1 MSRAIAHIS
10 DLHFGR
16 EDAAVAA
23 ALREELALRA
33 PFLVAVSGD
42 LTQRAR
48 SREFR
53 AARAFLDGLPGAVLV
68 VPGNHDVP
76 LWDLVSRFA
85 RPLEGYRRHLTPE
98 LAPFFHQEDVAV
110 MGLNTARGWTFK
122 NGSVSRAQIE
132 QIRQRFAPLP
142 DRVLKV
148 LVTHHPFVPAPD
160 DPDPHVVGRGFQAL
174 QAAEAAGVDLLLAGH
189 LHLGFSGDVRAHH
202 LSIRRSMLVAQAG
215 TAISL
220 RTRKEPNTY
229 NWITVDGPHL
239 AIEVRAWGGRGFDT
253 LSLSRWVKRAA
264 EWERES
270 P

>member
-1 MSRAIAHIS
+1 VKHIAHIS

-16 EDAAVAA
+16 EDPPVAA
-23 ALREELALRA
+23 ALAEELRTRS
-33 PFLVAVSGD
+33 PHLVAVSGD

-48 SREFR
+48 AREFR
-53 AARAFLDGLPGAVLV
+53 AARAFLDQLPGAVLA

-76 LWDLVSRFA
+76 LWDVLSRFT
-85 RPLEGYRRHLTPE
+85 RPLRNFRRHLTPD
-98 LAPFFHQEDVAV
+98 LAPFLHHEDVAV
-110 MGLNTARGWTFK
+110 MGLNTARAWTFK
-122 NGSVSRAQIE
+122 DGRVSWEQIE

-142 DRVLKV
+142 ERVLKV
-148 LVTHHPFVPAPD
+148 IVTHHPFVPAPG
-160 DPDPHVVGRGFQAL
+160 DPAPRLVGRGFQAL

-215 TAISL
+215 TATSL
-220 RTRKEPNTY
+220 RTRDEPNTY
-229 NWITVDGPHL
+229 NWITVEGPHL
-239 AIEVRAWGGRGFDT
+239 VIEVRGWAGTAFAT
-253 LSLSRWVKRAA
+253 LSLTRWVKRET

>member
-1 MSRAIAHIS
+1 MRAIAHIS

-16 EDAAVAA
+16 EDAPVAE
-23 ALREELALRA
+23 ALLEDLHRRSPL
-33 PFLVAVSGD
+33 LVAVSGD

-48 SREFR
+48 TCEFR
-53 AARAFLDGLPGAVLV
+53 AARAFLDRLPGAVLV

-76 LWDLVSRFA
+76 LWDVFSRFA
-85 RPLEGYRRHLTPE
+85 RPLRGYRRHLTGE
-98 LAPFFHQEDVAV
+98 LAPFFHQEDLAV
-110 MGLNTARGWTFK
+110 MGINTARSWTFK
-122 NGSVSRAQIE
+122 NGRVSWAQIE

-142 DRVLKV
+142 ERVFKV
-148 LVTHHPFVPAPD
+148 LVTHHPFVPAPG
-160 DPDPHVVGRGFQAL
+160 DPDPRVVGRGFHAL

-220 RTRKEPNTY
+220 RTREEPNTY
-229 NWITVDGPHL
+229 NWITVDGIHL
-239 AIEVRAWGGRGFDT
+239 VIEVRGFSAAGFST
-253 LSLSRWVKRAA
+253 LFLTRWVKRET